1 MQREGVATDFHG
13 CTWGDESL
21 WPFGVEARV
30 RIDFPTV
37 DIEVEPARL
46 RTKARVSQR
55 SLRFGRAYL
64 A

>member
-1 MQREGVATDFHG
+1 MSEKIFVRKCAGIDEFQRCVALQKEI
-13 CTWGDESL
+13 WGE
-21 WPFGVEARV
+21 E
-30 RIDFPTV
+30 

-55 SLRFGRAYL
+55 SLRLGRAYL